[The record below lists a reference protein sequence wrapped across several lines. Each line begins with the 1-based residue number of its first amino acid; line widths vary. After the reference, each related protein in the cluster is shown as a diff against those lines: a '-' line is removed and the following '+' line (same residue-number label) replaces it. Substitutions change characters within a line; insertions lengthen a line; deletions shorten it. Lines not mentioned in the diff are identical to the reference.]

1 MLKLLNPTVLE
12 FPLCTETVSQELLSN
27 SNCMFYDKDGFEL
40 TTLEKEYYST
50 NGYNNC
56 LKNFLNHTC
65 FQEQWFELTTNDNFI
80 LDHSLILHRC
90 SFKGDAK
97 EQLKDSLKKLP
108 RLSYLLQCPTKW
120 GLDFSLDYVNNNGEL
135 VEVLHIEYD
144 TKSYNEFL
152 NYKLYFE
159 SFVLTTDW
167 NYFANFLF
175 NKKEEWIYLV
185 GFEQNNWKARQ
196 LGFKQAEITHKSI

>member
-1 MLKLLNPTVLE
+1 MLKLLNPTIIE
-12 FPLCTETVSQELLSN
+12 FPFCTEKVPQELLN
-27 SNCMFYDKDGFEL
+27 NDNCLFYDKDGFEL
-40 TTLEKEYYST
+40 TSLEKEYYSVS
-50 NGYNNC
+50 GFRDY
-56 LKNFLNHTC
+56 LKNFLNHIC
-65 FQEQWFELTTNDNFI
+65 FQEQWFELRTNKNFI

-97 EQLKDSLKKLP
+97 QQLQDNLKKLP
-108 RLSYLLQCPTKW
+108 KLSYLLQCPTKW
-120 GLDFSLDYVNNNGEL
+120 GLDFSLDYVSNNGEL

-159 SFVLTTDW
+159 NFVQTTDW
-167 NYFANFLF
+167 NYFANFLL
-175 NKKEEWIYLV
+175 KKKNEWAHLV
-185 GFEQNNWKARQ
+185 GFDQNNWKARQ